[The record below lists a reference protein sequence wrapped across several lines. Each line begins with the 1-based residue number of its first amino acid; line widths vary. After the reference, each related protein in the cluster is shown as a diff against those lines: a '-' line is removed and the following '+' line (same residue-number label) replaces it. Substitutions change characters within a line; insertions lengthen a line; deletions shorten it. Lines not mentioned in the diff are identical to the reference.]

1 MQSMSTIH
9 TSHTNIKEY
18 SFSSEHF
25 SFLCFL
31 SLSVCVCVPVA
42 SFCFVSSEQNQ
53 KKIVRP
59 RTLINPK
66 KRKKNSKETTIDS
79 QSILHFVCACRC
91 RWKANNGEISFSP
104 FFQPQHITIAIES
117 ETCQDII
124 LKRPKWMHKRNL
136 SGKQSQNAEQRRRYD
151 LIIVLSW
158 LQSMWCV
165 YKSLR
170 YVLWSMPASIRII
183 NYSGIISEFFILS
196 TSSLHF
202 FSLFKFN
209 AAICISKTC
218 ICVSKRNLHSTEPN
232 RTKAA
237 WIHTHKK
244 TSTKNIMI
252 EMNNDFSSVY
262 WLMRAQSIIGVSCLT
277 WTSEGKRRFNV
288 FTMIDRKKVRRS

>member
-1 MQSMSTIH
+1 MIRIMQSMSTIH

-117 ETCQDII
+117 ETCQDIL

-183 NYSGIISEFFILS
+183 NYSGIISEFLFCPRHHYIFFRYSNLMLRFVFQKHAFACRKGIS
-196 TSSLHF
+196 TQQ
-202 FSLFKFN
+202 
-209 AAICISKTC
+209 
-218 ICVSKRNLHSTEPN
+218 N
-232 RTKAA
+232 RTEQKQHEYTRTKKPAPKILWLK
-237 WIHTHKK
+237 WIMTFHL
-244 TSTKNIMI
+244 
-252 EMNNDFSSVY
+252 F
-262 WLMRAQSIIGVSCLT
+262 
-277 WTSEGKRRFNV
+277 
-288 FTMIDRKKVRRS
+288 ID